1 MISSLMK
8 MLFSSSDAN
17 SVIRSITPAA
27 LKEKLRQQPETQ
39 LLDVRGVEE
48 SKAAGTIKG
57 SLVAPLHSPA
67 MAKAATTLSKDMPLV
82 IFCRSGARS
91 RMACNYFA
99 EQGFTEIHN
108 LAGGHGAWQA
118 EMRS

>member
-1 MISSLMK
+1 MFSSLLK
-8 MLFSSSDAN
+8 MIFPSSETKST
-17 SVIRSITPAA
+17 IHSITPAG
-27 LKEKLRQQPETQ
+27 LKEKLQQQPETQ
-39 LLDVRGVEE
+39 LLDVRGIDE
-48 SKAAGTIKG
+48 SKAAGTLKG

-67 MAKAATTLSKDMPLV
+67 MAKAASHLRKDLPLV

-108 LAGGHGAWQA
+108 LSGGHIAWQV
-118 EMRS
+118 ETRS